1 MTKDTIKSLSRFM
14 MSDKLGFDFF
24 NRYTLDVAKEL
35 IGKELVYKNHRGF
48 ITETEAYMGF
58 DDPASHAF
66 RGRTPRNAVMFGPAG
81 YAYIYFIYG
90 MYHCLNVTT
99 QEEGFPAAV
108 LIRGVLLE
116 DGTHLNGPGKLCRH
130 FELTKAQNGIDMTVS
145 PHLFITHN
153 SLSFPIL
160 TTPRIG
166 IKVGVDLPW
175 RFVADI

>member
-1 MTKDTIKSLSRFM
+1 MTKDTIKLLSRFM

-90 MYHCLNVTT
+90 M
-99 QEEGFPAAV
+99 
-108 LIRGVLLE
+108 
-116 DGTHLNGPGKLCRH
+116 
-130 FELTKAQNGIDMTVS
+130 
-145 PHLFITHN
+145 
-153 SLSFPIL
+153 
-160 TTPRIG
+160 
-166 IKVGVDLPW
+166 
-175 RFVADI
+175 